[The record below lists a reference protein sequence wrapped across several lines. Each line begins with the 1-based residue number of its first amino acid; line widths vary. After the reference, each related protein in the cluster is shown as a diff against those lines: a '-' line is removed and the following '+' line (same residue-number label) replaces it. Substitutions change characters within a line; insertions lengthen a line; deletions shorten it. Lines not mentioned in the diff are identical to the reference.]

1 MHDLYMQWLG
11 CKGSWHTW
19 SVRMEF
25 QKAQQTQR
33 TNLWDFLTKTKL
45 EAELGEELADLIQRH
60 VDSESRLPL
69 AQKGKYIINSLVNLI
84 LF

>member
-1 MHDLYMQWLG
+1 
-11 CKGSWHTW
+11 
-19 SVRMEF
+19 MEF
-25 QKAQQTQR
+25 QKTQQTQR

-69 AQKGKYIINSLVNLI
+69 AQKGKYIIKSLVNLI

>member
-1 MHDLYMQWLG
+1 
-11 CKGSWHTW
+11 
-19 SVRMEF
+19 MEF
-25 QKAQQTQR
+25 QKTQQTQR

>member
-1 MHDLYMQWLG
+1 
-11 CKGSWHTW
+11 
-19 SVRMEF
+19 MEF

>member
-1 MHDLYMQWLG
+1 MA
-11 CKGSWHTW
+11 
-19 SVRMEF
+19 F

-69 AQKGKYIINSLVNLI
+69 AQKGKYIINRLVNLI